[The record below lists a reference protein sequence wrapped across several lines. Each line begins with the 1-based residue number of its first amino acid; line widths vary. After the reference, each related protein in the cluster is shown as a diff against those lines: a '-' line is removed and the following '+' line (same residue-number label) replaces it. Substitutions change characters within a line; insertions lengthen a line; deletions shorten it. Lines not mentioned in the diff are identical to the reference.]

1 MKKMIRNSIQEK
13 TSTRKLLY
21 FELLIASVVISII
34 VAGVIELKPVDN
46 FAETPDMAI
55 KLVND
60 AIELYDDVGTKA
72 FPRIDVDPEFHGM
85 ELYVYAIKKSDGVI
99 VAHGDD
105 KSLVGKNIEAITEVD
120 GENVANMIMDS
131 ATEDGKWI
139 EYVSMDPV
147 NKKFLPESVWIK
159 EHDGYIF
166 ASGIF
171 HPEK

>member
-1 MKKMIRNSIQEK
+1 MIKNSMQEK
-13 TSTRKLLY
+13 KSTRKLLY

-46 FAETPDMAI
+46 FSETPDMAI

-60 AIELYDDVGTKA
+60 SIELYDEVGTKA
-72 FPRIDVDPEFHGM
+72 FARIDVDPEFQGM
-85 ELYVYAIKKSDGVI
+85 ELYVYVIRESDGII

-105 KSLVGKNIEAITEVD
+105 KTLVGKNIESITEID
-120 GENVANMIMDS
+120 GQNVGKIIQNS
-131 ATEDGKWI
+131 ASEDGKWI
-139 EYVSMDPV
+139 EYISKDPV

-166 ASGIF
+166 GSGIF